1 MNTVE
6 ELFTAATNAMEE
18 RVLVPTIMSKLAER
32 GYVPQTEEEVI
43 ELLKHAEI
51 VRNGVLSG
59 EIAPIPVAQFN
70 ENGELSKE
78 ASDKAAEDFLAFAPD
93 VQIDL
98 AQVEPV
104 VKEAA
109 AVLTWGFM
117 QAEKEQ
123 GWRRC
128 S

>member
-6 ELFTAATNAMEE
+6 ELFKAATQAMEE
-18 RVLVPTIMSKLAER
+18 KVLIPTVLSKLAER
-32 GYVPQTEEEVI
+32 GYQAQNEEELA

-51 VRNGVLSG
+51 VRNGIATG
-59 EIAPIPVAQFN
+59 EILPIPVSQLG
-70 ENGELSKE
+70 EQGELSKE
-78 ASDKAAEDFLAFAPD
+78 ASEKVAGDFLAFAPD
-93 VQIDL
+93 VQINISE
-98 AQVEPV
+98 VEPV

-123 GWRRC
+123 AAQAQA
-128 S
+128 